1 MSLTKFAVIKN
12 AFFLSDFLHKSNK
25 DLLLQSTPKSITK
38 KKKKQVNCLHGLKCI
53 RLQEFQGWNR
63 KTVMFLGEILPIFTM
78 KRPI

>member
-38 KKKKQVNCLHGLKCI
+38 KKKNKLTAYMVLN
-53 RLQEFQGWNR
+53 
-63 KTVMFLGEILPIFTM
+63 V
-78 KRPI
+78 